1 MILVKL
7 SDYNLAFQIAFI
19 LLVIGVIWSYF
30 YERKNQKAEFQK
42 AKKLF
47 LFFALLQLLAVGI
60 GHAVFAYWGAKYDWR
75 KQWEEK
81 AGWRKEMRGIPLDK
95 HWKVVEKYAGFKP
108 FRLFLKKTHQ
118 GNIEFIDAQN
128 RVRKAISY
136 RKNYW
141 EESDYYY
148 GKSVTSLDTFY
159 VRKMGER
166 VMIRQVISEGKT
178 VQSEKL
184 LSPPE
189 AEEWEQKNGLKDFN

>member
-7 SDYNLAFQIAFI
+7 SDYNLAFQMAFV

-47 LFFALLQLLAVGI
+47 LFFAFLQLLAVGI

-75 KQWEEK
+75 NQWEEK
-81 AGWRKEMRGIPLDK
+81 AGWRKEMHGIPLDN
-95 HWKVVEKYAGFKP
+95 HWKVVEKYSGFKP
-108 FRLFLKKTHQ
+108 FRIFLKKTHL
-118 GNIEFIDAQN
+118 GNIEFLDENN
-128 RVRKAISY
+128 RVRKTISF

-148 GKSVTSLDTFY
+148 ETSTSSTDTFYIRKIGKSVM
-159 VRKMGER
+159 VK
-166 VMIRQVISEGKT
+166 QVILLGKT
-178 VQSEKL
+178 AQSEKL

-189 AEEWEQKNGLKDFN
+189 AKDWERLHGIK